1 MRIVV
6 TEGHEVEDTFL
17 KNRNSGFVTFSSLAP
32 SDYTIQKV
40 GLDNE
45 IYYMHMWCKLVFR
58 DNNNII

>member
-17 KNRNSGFVTFSSLAP
+17 KNRNFGFVTFSSLAP

-40 GLDNE
+40 GLDNK
-45 IYYMHMWCKLVFR
+45 ILYAYVV
-58 DNNNII
+58 

>member
-40 GLDNE
+40 GLDNV
-45 IYYMHMWCKLVFR
+45 ILYAYVVYS
-58 DNNNII
+58 IQG

>member
-40 GLDNE
+40 GLDNV
-45 IYYMHMWCKLVFR
+45 ILYALMWCTVFR

>member
-40 GLDNE
+40 GLDKRY
-45 IYYMHMWCKLVFR
+45 ICIRGVKYSG
-58 DNNNII
+58 IIII